1 MSALVM
7 VAGEFLTSFPVVPS
21 NLTKPLLVEEAGP
34 TTSPMPATAAHD
46 PSAFKYLI
54 LKEKVAPKVVI
65 GAKSMRKVWGERGEL
80 EEKMS
85 PAQREVFLVVD
96 EWWKKYG
103 FAPTLRDI
111 AYVRGKMGLG
121 NTKKIVDRL
130 IELGALKKLDGKRR
144 SLRPVY
150 INFRNLD

>member
-1 MSALVM
+1 ML
-7 VAGEFLTSFPVVPS
+7 
-21 NLTKPLLVEEAGP
+21 EENAP
-34 TTSPMPATAAHD
+34 KS
-46 PSAFKYLI
+46 LI
-54 LKEKVAPKVVI
+54 LKEKVRPKVVV
-65 GAKSMRKVWGERGEL
+65 GALEMRKVGGQSGEL
-80 EEKMS
+80 EGKMS

-130 IELGALKKLDGKRR
+130 VELGALKRLEGKRR

>member
-1 MSALVM
+1 MLEDS
-7 VAGEFLTSFPVVPS
+7 
-21 NLTKPLLVEEAGP
+21 GP
-34 TTSPMPATAAHD
+34 
-46 PSAFKYLI
+46 KLLI
-54 LKEKVAPKVVI
+54 LKEKVAPRVVI
-65 GAKSMRKVWGERGEL
+65 GAKKMRKVWGERGEL
-80 EEKMS
+80 EVGMS

-96 EWWKKYG
+96 EWWKRYG

-130 IELGALKKLDGKRR
+130 IELGALKRLEGKGR

-150 INFRNLD
+150 VNFKHLE